1 MSELENYLNK
11 EMIDIH
17 IKARENQEFTDEKY
31 CTFFDGKVLQICFL
45 SKGCRYSKNGSCII
59 CDYGR
64 VRKENLNNKEIRE
77 CINEIFE
84 NLKVKPKV
92 LLLNSLGSVLDLYE
106 MSLENIETLLEELS
120 KIDINVIIFETHYL
134 SINEE
139 ILSLIKSKMPNKEII
154 IELGLES
161 SNKEIRE
168 KCLNKYIDNDKFIEK
183 INLIKSFGFGVETNI
198 VFGIPFLTKDEQSKD
213 TIDSIKWCLEND
225 IDKVNL
231 FPVNIKPYTL
241 LYKLYEEGKYMPV
254 LHEDFIITLKF
265 IPEEYI
271 DRIYL
276 CWYGNRE
283 IDYNGDKTI
292 LPVCDKERCND
303 IMKFYKEFNLNR
315 NKKYRKKLLN
325 NLSIF

>member
-106 MSLENIETLLEELS
+106 MSLENIETLLRL
-120 KIDINVIIFETHYL
+120 V
-134 SINEE
+134 
-139 ILSLIKSKMPNKEII
+139 
-154 IELGLES
+154 
-161 SNKEIRE
+161 
-168 KCLNKYIDNDKFIEK
+168 
-183 INLIKSFGFGVETNI
+183 
-198 VFGIPFLTKDEQSKD
+198 
-213 TIDSIKWCLEND
+213 
-225 IDKVNL
+225 
-231 FPVNIKPYTL
+231 
-241 LYKLYEEGKYMPV
+241 
-254 LHEDFIITLKF
+254 
-265 IPEEYI
+265 
-271 DRIYL
+271 
-276 CWYGNRE
+276 
-283 IDYNGDKTI
+283 
-292 LPVCDKERCND
+292 
-303 IMKFYKEFNLNR
+303 
-315 NKKYRKKLLN
+315 
-325 NLSIF
+325 